1 MPTHLGLDGHH
12 PTQTMLVE
20 CCPGLNP
27 PTGALRWV
35 KRLIEMCRLCL
46 LPISL
51 LRKRIVRHLRIRQAP
66 KGERQSLTTFSAT
79 DYHWPAARC
88 PRVVGRKMPDTAIRE
103 ATQKKI
109 TLLLADDHPAFREG
123 LSLILAEEDDFEI
136 VAKVGDGWEAVKA
149 AERFLPDVAII
160 DVAMPGLDGIQALK
174 QIRMKSPK
182 TAVIVLSAYDYESYV
197 LPAVEAGAA
206 AYLLKSALVDDVVSA
221 IRSVHKGHS
230 VFGAGASG
238 KIAAR
243 LSETAGKTR
252 ELTNQRLHGREL
264 EVLRLA
270 AGGLTNKAI
279 AAKLVIS
286 TRTVQAHFHNIL
298 RKLGATSR
306 TEAVLRAL
314 REGWITFDSLS

>member
-1 MPTHLGLDGHH
+1 
-12 PTQTMLVE
+12 MLSANQSIAKAKYH
-20 CCPGLNP
+20 NP
-27 PTGALRWV
+27 VNSVGA
-35 KRLIEMCRLCL
+35 
-46 LPISL
+46 
-51 LRKRIVRHLRIRQAP
+51 
-66 KGERQSLTTFSAT
+66 ERRTAVTSLTTLSSA
-79 DYHWPAARC
+79 DYYWRAASR
-88 PRVVGRKMPDTAIRE
+88 PRAVGRKMADVAIRR
-103 ATQKKI
+103 ATKGKI

-136 VAKVGDGWEAVKA
+136 LAKVGDGREAVKA
-149 AERFLPDVAII
+149 AERFLPDVAIV

-174 QIRMKSPK
+174 QIRIRSPK

-221 IRSVHKGHS
+221 VRSVHKGHS

-243 LSETAGKTR
+243 LSETAGKTGN
-252 ELTNQRLHGREL
+252 LTGQRLHGREL

-298 RKLGATSR
+298 RKLGVTSR